1 MYLFIFLQLI
11 VLFHL
16 QKAIYDLCSVTTLR
30 FTRISGSLKTRGLF
44 VVRVPMQEPILALL
58 GPETDPETRG
68 RGFPNEVLI
77 TKKKKSRVS
86 SDKIIDQSVDAF
98 SPNSVKVSQI
108 KL

>member
-1 MYLFIFLQLI
+1 M
-11 VLFHL
+11 
-16 QKAIYDLCSVTTLR
+16 R

>member
-1 MYLFIFLQLI
+1 MFCDHIEIYTHIRIF
-11 VLFHL
+11 
-16 QKAIYDLCSVTTLR
+16 KN
-30 FTRISGSLKTRGLF
+30 TRA
-44 VVRVPMQEPILALL
+44 VCCPCPQEPILALL

-77 TKKKKSRVS
+77 TKKKSRVS
-86 SDKIIDQSVDAF
+86 SDKIIDQCVDAF

>member
-1 MYLFIFLQLI
+1 MLFIYLFIFLQLI

-77 TKKKKSRVS
+77 TKKKNH
-86 SDKIIDQSVDAF
+86 A
-98 SPNSVKVSQI
+98 
-108 KL
+108 